1 MALSK
6 DKGTLQKGANLLV
19 LAVAAGAVIHGGAIV
34 VIDAGYANKA
44 TTKLGLKFAGIAEEA
59 IDNAGGING
68 AKTIEVRRERLFFV
82 KNSTGDP
89 IAQADLF
96 NQCYLE
102 DDETVAKTN
111 GTGTRSL
118 AGRIVEVASNGI
130 WVEGELA

>member
-6 DKGTLQKGANLLV
+6 DKGTLQKSGQLLM

-44 TTKLGLKFAGIAEEA
+44 TTKVGLKFGGIAEEA
-59 IDNAGGING
+59 IDNSGGIDG
-68 AKTIEVRRERLFFV
+68 AKSIEVRRERLFFA
-82 KNSTGDP
+82 KNSTGSP
-89 IAQADLF
+89 IAQADLL
-96 NQCYLE
+96 NKCYLE
-102 DDETVAKTN
+102 DDETVAKTD

>member
-6 DKGTLQKGANLLV
+6 DKGTLQKGGNLLV
-19 LAVAAGAVIHGGAIV
+19 LALAAGAVIHGGAIV

-44 TTKLGLKFAGIAEEA
+44 TTKVGLKFGGIAEEA
-59 IDNAGGING
+59 VDNSAGGNG
-68 AKTIEVRRERLFFV
+68 EKSIEVRRERLFFA
-82 KNSTGDP
+82 KNSSGDS

-111 GTGTRSL
+111 GGNTRSL
-118 AGRIVEVASNGI
+118 AGRIMQVDSNGI
-130 WVEGELA
+130 WVKGELA

>member
-1 MALSK
+1 MALSR
-6 DKGTLQKGANLLV
+6 DKGTLQKNGNLLV

-34 VIDAGYANKA
+34 VIDAGFANKA
-44 TTKLGLKFAGIAEEA
+44 TTKVGLKFGGIAEEA
-59 IDNAGGING
+59 INNTGGANG
-68 AKTIEVRRERLFFV
+68 AKSIEVRRERLFFA
-82 KNSTGDP
+82 KNSSGDP

-111 GTGTRSL
+111 GGNTRSL
-118 AGRIVEVASNGI
+118 AGRIMQVDSNGI

>member
-6 DKGTLQKGANLLV
+6 DKGTLQKGGNLLG
-19 LAVAAGAVIHGGAIV
+19 LALAAGAVIHGGAIV

-44 TTKLGLKFAGIAEEA
+44 TSKTGLKFAGIAEEA
-59 IDNAGGING
+59 VDNTGGGNG
-68 AKTIEVRRERLFFV
+68 AKSVEVRRERLFFA
-82 KNSTGDP
+82 KNSLGDP
-89 IAQADLF
+89 IAQVDLF

-111 GTGTRSL
+111 GGNTRSL
-118 AGRIVEVASNGI
+118 AGRIMQIDSNGI